1 MKKILLKG
9 RLLAVPL
16 LSFCFLTAFIFS
28 SYEEMREVDCFSPY
42 LNLEGQN
49 QSTLAFVEK
58 IKLNPAL
65 LDSDSHIRTRGVLKQ
80 LPGLFSPISHP
91 QHIPNPLRC

>member
-1 MKKILLKG
+1 MKKTFRKG

-16 LSFCFLTAFIFS
+16 LSFCLLTAFIFS
-28 SYEEMREVDCFSPY
+28 GYEEMNEADCFSPY
-42 LNLEGQN
+42 LKFEGQD
-49 QSTLAFVEK
+49 QGTPAFVEK

>member
-1 MKKILLKG
+1 MKKIFLKG

-28 SYEEMREVDCFSPY
+28 SYEEMRAVDCFSPY
-42 LNLEGQN
+42 L
-49 QSTLAFVEK
+49 
-58 IKLNPAL
+58 KLNPAL

-80 LPGLFSPISHP
+80 LPGLFFPISHP

>member
-1 MKKILLKG
+1 MKKIFLKG

-28 SYEEMREVDCFSPY
+28 SYEEMRAVDCFSPY
-42 LNLEGQN
+42 L
-49 QSTLAFVEK
+49 
-58 IKLNPAL
+58 KLNPAL